1 MSYIS
6 FTLLLTAALFAG
18 MFALLEVGRRI
29 GVRRIAADPE
39 GAKSGTGAIDG
50 AVFALLGLLIAF
62 TFSGATSRFDERRN
76 LIIEETNDVSTAYLR
91 LDLLP
96 SSTQPALRQ
105 LFREYLDARLETYQ
119 KLPDIDAAK
128 ASFDRSVA
136 LQEDIWRQAVA
147 AARMPEAPLAASTLL
162 LPALNQMFDIT
173 TTRMMI
179 MKMHPPLVIF
189 VLLFGLTLIS
199 ALLAGFGMAHGK
211 SRSWIHIIGFTLT
224 MALAVNVIINIEYPR
239 QGLFRVDAFDESLL
253 ELRKSMNPASTVH
266 H

>member
-1 MSYIS
+1 MSYI
-6 FTLLLTAALFAG
+6 FLNLFLTIALFAG
-18 MFALLEVGRRI
+18 MVVMLEIGRRI

-39 GAKSGTGAIDG
+39 GAKSGTGALDG

-96 SSTQPALRQ
+96 ASTQPSLRE

-119 KLPDIDAAK
+119 KMPDMKVAK
-128 ASFDRSVA
+128 GFFDRSIE
-136 LQEDIWRQAVA
+136 LQEDIWREAVA
-147 AARMPEAPLAASTLL
+147 AAGMKEAPLAANTLL

-173 TTRMMI
+173 NTRMMV
-179 MKMHPPLVIF
+179 MKKHPPLVIF
-189 VLLFGLTLIS
+189 VLLFGLALIS

-211 SRSWIHIIGFTLT
+211 SRSWVHIIGFTLT
-224 MALAVNVIINIEYPR
+224 MALAVNIIINIEYPR
-239 QGLFRVDAFDESLL
+239 RGLIRLDSFDQSLW
-253 ELRKSMNPASTVH
+253 ELRQSMNPN
-266 H
+266 